1 MIERVVGNYRIVEKL
16 GEGGMG
22 TVYKA
27 VDLMLEREVAIKAI
41 RPELTREAEIVER
54 FHAEAKMLARVSH
67 PAIAT
72 IYSFFVDGGD
82 LFLAMEFVRG
92 VSLSRLLQRDGPMPW
107 EHAVPLLAVALDG
120 IEQAHRAGI
129 VHRDLKPD
137 NLMITASGAVKVMD
151 FGIARVIGSG
161 RLTRTGLLIG
171 TLRYM
176 APEQIRGEEVDR
188 RTDVYALGTVLYEM
202 VTGRVPFDGSSDYAV
217 LKAQIEEIPTPPS
230 ATLPALPAWLD
241 HAILRALAKEPEQR
255 FQTVDEMR
263 RFLLGQGSPLA
274 AAEPV
279 MVVAIGDQPTLAPAP
294 TPRPTPAVRP
304 SAAGALAP
312 TPRPTP
318 AVPPPAAGELAP
330 TIFRPAAQPRAG
342 SQAPS
347 AQGGSA
353 GAAGS
358 HRDAGGEARRRFSPL
373 LAAAMVL
380 LVVIVAG
387 AAIYRLRTPAGQGGA
402 VAAAGRPGAPSA
414 GGAGGVTATNAA
426 SPAPAATAP
435 AAGSASGPPGGALP
449 QAAGGGR
456 QGYAGPGG
464 AGGAG
469 GAGAARSEDGAA
481 SAGAAAARPAPRA
494 RRRPESAAAA
504 ARGKED
510 AEPQEP
516 AAAEGAASGAG
527 GAKAAGEAG
536 DAEAQDEVERF
547 GGLPAGELR
556 RLAVELQRES
566 AYLRNIYTTTLAQRE
581 RAGSHPS
588 GDEERLGAELKE
600 FQTAAEQF
608 SQPFETG
615 FFARTR
621 ARLGRLTRGEDE
633 RSHVVRLA
641 RALTGSGARIDDLLR
656 EATPEEA
663 VRRLWSQIRRQTMRV
678 AEICGG

>member
-92 VSLSRLLQRDGPMPW
+92 VSLSRLLQRDGPMAW
-107 EHAVPLLAVALDG
+107 EQAVPLLAVALDG

-230 ATLPALPAWLD
+230 AALPALPAWLD

-274 AAEPV
+274 AAEPA
-279 MVVAIGDQPTLAPAP
+279 MVVAIGDQPTLAREP

-342 SQAPS
+342 SQAPA
-347 AQGGSA
+347 AQDGSD

-358 HRDAGGEARRRFSPL
+358 HREVGGDARRRFSPL
-373 LAAAMVL
+373 LVAAMAL
-380 LVVIVAG
+380 LVIIVAG
-387 AAIYRLRTPAGQGGA
+387 AAIYRLRTPAGQGA
-402 VAAAGRPGAPSA
+402 ATAAAGRQGAPGA
-414 GGAGGVTATNAA
+414 GGAAATTAA

-435 AAGSASGPPGGALP
+435 AAGPPGGALP

-456 QGYAGPGG
+456 QGNAGPGG
-464 AGGAG
+464 AGGSGAAG
-469 GAGAARSEDGAA
+469 GAGGTRSEDGAA
-481 SAGAAAARPAPRA
+481 SAGAAAAARSAPRA

-504 ARGKED
+504 TRGKDD
-510 AEPQEP
+510 AERQEP

-527 GAKAAGEAG
+527 NAKAAGEAG
-536 DAEAQDEVERF
+536 DADAQDDVERF

-566 AYLRNIYTTTLAQRE
+566 AYLRNVYVTTLAQKE

-615 FFARTR
+615 FFSRAR

-633 RSHVVRLA
+633 RSHVLRLA
-641 RALTGSGARIDDLLR
+641 RALAGSGARVDDLLR

-663 VRRLWSQIRRQTMRV
+663 VRRLWSQIRQQTMRV